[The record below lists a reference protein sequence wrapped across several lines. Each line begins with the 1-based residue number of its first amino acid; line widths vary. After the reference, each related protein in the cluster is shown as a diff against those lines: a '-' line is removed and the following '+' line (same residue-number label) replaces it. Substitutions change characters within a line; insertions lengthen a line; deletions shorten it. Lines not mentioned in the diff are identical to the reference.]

1 MFLCPLLVGSSDE
14 ISRWLTWQNRWRSAI
29 DGHPQ
34 FVFLG
39 GEAGAGKSR
48 LLAEHLDQARL
59 QGVEVLLGAC
69 HPISAGALPYG
80 PLAAA
85 LRGVDRHPAL
95 RTWLDPTRIGGMSS
109 VFPLLADSDPD
120 SDGTSQVRMFEL
132 LLGMIGQLTSRT
144 PTILAVEDAH
154 WSDLATLD
162 ALIFLLRNVTQERLQ
177 VVVTYRSDELA
188 LSHPLRNL
196 LALGAGRHA
205 RRLILEPLDTEAM
218 HRLVADLLPNA
229 EPERWA
235 EIAGRCG
242 GNPFLAEELSSSD
255 GLLPETLRD
264 HVASRIAPLP
274 PIARRLLQALAAGG
288 LELPLSVL
296 DRVCGDAPEAALAT
310 RLAVSTGLVQVGPT
324 DDRLRFR
331 HVLLGEVIYD
341 DMLPAEKR
349 QIHAALA
356 EALLVESGDHLG
368 SETAGAIA
376 AQWLLAGRP
385 EEAQT
390 PILVAARSAAR
401 RQAYADAALLFERA
415 VALRSSRAEQLP
427 LDGTSTADLYLEYAE
442 SVRWTGE
449 LDRAVELA
457 TIALAQLP
465 PSGRT
470 LTESSVWERLAH
482 YHWERGDGNASL
494 AAGQR
499 ACAVL
504 VDQGPSRQR
513 ARALGVLGGILML
526 RGDFLGSK
534 EVSEQAVAMA
544 REVSAVREVSDA
556 LNTLGVDLASTGDID
571 AGIDALQEALGL
583 ARSSGALEDVCR
595 AYYNLAHVLEIAD
608 RLEEALD
615 AAIQGLDFARRYG
628 LEHRAGALLKAN
640 AATVLITLG
649 RWTQARTLLTAGTER
664 DAPRGHRVYLALVLL
679 DIDIAE
685 GDPAAAATLEAWAD
699 RVAALN
705 EPWSAG
711 LLAACRAEVLL
722 WAAQPLDALPV
733 TLTALDSIAGSA
745 NGPTMVRLAA
755 LAMRALADARDP
767 LRLFEGRTEEWIRE
781 KADRIAD
788 YATSAPREPSCRLN
802 LMQMAAERQRA
813 IGEPAGQLW
822 DELVDA
828 ADTAGWPYLAAYAT
842 YRRAEVQ
849 QTEHHPDSDRT
860 LNRAAEMARALGAV
874 PLLKQVEMLAARNR
888 VNLGNTD
895 ETPTSRIRKLALTKR
910 EQEVLALVMQ
920 GASNRQISR
929 ALHIT
934 EKTASVHVSNINSKL
949 GVSSRGQAAALG
961 RRLGLLTE

>member
-1 MFLCPLLVGSSDE
+1 MADLAESLA
-14 ISRWLTWQNRWRSAI
+14 SAV

-95 RTWLDPTRIGGMSS
+95 ATWLDPTRISGMSS
-109 VFPLLADSDPD
+109 VFPLLADSDPE
-120 SDGTSQVRMFEL
+120 SDGTSHMRMFEL
-132 LLGMIGQLTSRT
+132 LLGMIGQLTSST
-144 PTILAVEDAH
+144 PVILAVEDAH

-162 ALIFLLRNVTQERLQ
+162 ALIFLLRNVTRERLQ

-196 LALGAGRHA
+196 LALGAGKRFAH
-205 RRLILEPLDTEAM
+205 RLILDPLDTATM
-218 HRLVADLLPNA
+218 LGLVEELLPNA
-229 EPERWA
+229 DPDRWA

-288 LELPLSVL
+288 LELPLSLL
-296 DRVCGDAPEAALAT
+296 DRVCGDAREAALAT

-341 DMLPAEKR
+341 DMLPAEKHE
-349 QIHAALA
+349 IHASLA
-356 EALLVESGDHLG
+356 QALLVESGDHLE

-401 RQAYADAALLFERA
+401 RQAHADAALLFEQA
-415 VALRSSRAEQLP
+415 VALRSNRADQLP
-427 LDGTSTADLYLEYAE
+427 LDGTSTADLYIEYAE

-457 TIALAQLP
+457 NIALAQLP

-470 LTESSVWERLAH
+470 LTESLVWERLAR
-482 YHWERGDGNASL
+482 YHWERGDGSASL

-513 ARALGVLGGILML
+513 ARALSVLGGILML
-526 RGDFLGSK
+526 RGDFTGSK
-534 EVSEQAVAMA
+534 DVSQKAVAMA

-556 LNTLGVDLASTGDID
+556 LNTLGVDLASTGEIA
-571 AGIDALQEALGL
+571 AGIDALREALGL

-595 AYYNLAHVLEIAD
+595 AYCNLAHVLEIAD
-608 RLEEALD
+608 RLDEALD
-615 AAIQGLDFARRYG
+615 ASIQGLDFARRYG

-640 AATVLITLG
+640 AATVLTTLG
-649 RWTQARTLLTAGTER
+649 RWSQARTLLTAGAER
-664 DAPRGHRVYLALVLL
+664 EAPEGHRVYLALVLF

-685 GDPAAAATLEAWAD
+685 GDPAAADTLDAWAD
-699 RVAALN
+699 RVAALD

-722 WAAQPLDALPV
+722 WDGRPLEALPV
-733 TLTALDSIAGSA
+733 TLSALDSIAGSA
-745 NGPTMVRLAA
+745 NGPTIVRLSA
-755 LAMRALADARDP
+755 LAMRSLADARDP
-767 LRLFEGRTEEWIRE
+767 LRLFEGRTEEWIGQTAE
-781 KADRIAD
+781 RIAAHAAS
-788 YATSAPREPSCRLN
+788 ATREPSCRLM
-802 LMQMAAERQRA
+802 LMQMVAERQRA
-813 IGEPAGQLW
+813 LGEASGQPW

-828 ADTAGWPYLAAYAT
+828 AST
-842 YRRAEVQ
+842 
-849 QTEHHPDSDRT
+849 
-860 LNRAAEMARALGAV
+860 
-874 PLLKQVEMLAARNR
+874 
-888 VNLGNTD
+888 
-895 ETPTSRIRKLALTKR
+895 IRLALPR
-910 EQEVLALVMQ
+910 RLC
-920 GASNRQISR
+920 
-929 ALHIT
+929 
-934 EKTASVHVSNINSKL
+934 HVSI
-949 GVSSRGQAAALG
+949 R
-961 RRLGLLTE
+961 